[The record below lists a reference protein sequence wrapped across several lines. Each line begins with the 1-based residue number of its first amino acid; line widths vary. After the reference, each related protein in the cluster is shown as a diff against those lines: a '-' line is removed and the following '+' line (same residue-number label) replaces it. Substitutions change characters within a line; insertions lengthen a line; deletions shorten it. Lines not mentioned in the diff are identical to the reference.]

1 MINEFNAPGI
11 IAPPHFLP
19 RLDGSR
25 CTHCGKCALNC
36 PMGAIVV
43 DTQQKKYTHLL
54 ERCIG
59 CGLCALA
66 CDRQRAVVMQPVAD
80 YRLPYRS
87 WFSLIAHALP
97 GTLMTNWKVHRQ
109 RRS

>member
-1 MINEFNAPGI
+1 MINEFNAPGF

-19 RLDGSR
+19 RLNGSR
-25 CTHCGKCALNC
+25 CIHCGKCAKNC
-36 PMGAIVV
+36 PMGAIIV
-43 DTQQKKYTHLL
+43 DTQQKKYTHLT

-59 CGLCALA
+59 CGLCAVA
-66 CDRQRAVVMQPVAD
+66 CDGRFALAMEPVPD

-87 WFSLIAHALP
+87 WFSLIAHALS
-97 GTLMTNWKVHRQ
+97 GTLMTNWKVAKQ

>member
-1 MINEFNAPGI
+1 
-11 IAPPHFLP
+11 
-19 RLDGSR
+19 
-25 CTHCGKCALNC
+25 
-36 PMGAIVV
+36 MGAIIV
-43 DTQQKKYTHLL
+43 DTQQKKYTHVV

-66 CDRQRAVVMQPVAD
+66 CDRQYALSMQPVPD

-97 GTLMTNWKVHRQ
+97 GTLMTNWKVSRQ